1 MKYRAIHCRM
11 WNDAKFQSLSDKA
24 KLLFLYLITHPNQT
38 ALGAFRSSV
47 SGLCSELG
55 WEPFPEP
62 FREPFNELSRNGFT
76 VVNENACYI
85 EVTNFLKYNRPANP
99 NAVKAMAKAVEMI
112 PECEEKTKLIQK
124 VMSFLEQFPEPFR
137 EPFNVP
143 IQKPFSNSSPNKE
156 LGTRNSEL
164 GTRKKEEKTKREPA
178 SEPIPPDQ
186 QVASNQP
193 PIRPRTPPEFDN
205 DLAVVWDRL
214 DAVAQASGAFSA
226 KLGLTQARRYALRRA
241 LDEIGGDADRL
252 VAGFRWCLTAPAAEF
267 VRDNW
272 RGIDTYLAA
281 DKTMGYV
288 EASEAPNAWRKP
300 GDRAGPKVESKLER
314 MKREAAE
321 AEAKR

>member
-1 MKYRAIHCRM
+1 V
-11 WNDAKFQSLSDKA
+11 
-24 KLLFLYLITHPNQT
+24 KLLGLPPAHVIGHLEVLWHVAYESDSAIIGTPDDVELAAEWDGQPGTLFASLRDAGGDGRAGFIECANEEANLWQVHDLLDHAPTYVKDRQRKK
-38 ALGAFRSSV
+38 LGRANKPRPGKSRKVQENPGKSTLEQHNTTQHNTTNEKQQNTSGGEIAADCVECV
-47 SGLCSELG
+47 SGLQ
-55 WEPFPEP
+55 
-62 FREPFNELSRNGFT
+62 
-76 VVNENACYI
+76 NA
-85 EVTNFLKYNRPANP
+85 
-99 NAVKAMAKAVEMI
+99 
-112 PECEEKTKLIQK
+112 
-124 VMSFLEQFPEPFR
+124 
-137 EPFNVP
+137 
-143 IQKPFSNSSPNKE
+143 
-156 LGTRNSEL
+156 GT
-164 GTRKKEEKTKREPA
+164 
-178 SEPIPPDQ
+178 
-186 QVASNQP
+186 

-205 DLAVVWDRL
+205 ELMVVWDRL

-252 VAGFRWCLTAPAAEF
+252 VAGFRWCLTATAAEF